1 MAALS
6 RILALL
12 FIGFSAISF
21 GPQLTLLWI
30 SNSSAGLSPL
40 CTLFNLVLATE
51 QLTLGLQGIL
61 IEPHSFLHEQ
71 LKAGLDDWLN
81 VVQLTTVWICHV
93 FLFALVL
100 WLPPISTK
108 QKLALSTAYLVYIT
122 FSLAFVA
129 YETTLQEDDGSDWGR
144 ALFSGVHLIFVNL
157 VVNALAVLG
166 LLTQIRAT
174 RSVVGPRNVS
184 VFGLAVQAVVF
195 LVVGISWIFR
205 LRIPRGSFDVEPG
218 LPQHSL
224 SIKLIVWYQTVGWAT
239 VGNLIF
245 ALIQGILFV
254 VIRRDAGPT
263 GESGTETAPL
273 LREL

>member
-6 RILALL
+6 RILA
-12 FIGFSAISF
+12 I
-21 GPQLTLLWI
+21 
-30 SNSSAGLSPL
+30 
-40 CTLFNLVLATE
+40 
-51 QLTLGLQGIL
+51 
-61 IEPHSFLHEQ
+61 
-71 LKAGLDDWLN
+71 
-81 VVQLTTVWICHV
+81 
-93 FLFALVL
+93 FALVL